1 MTHLGNKG
9 NRGLQ
14 EQRGEGAKPE
24 ARHWGG
30 GIRKDFGEEMISKR
44 RQEE

>member
-1 MTHLGNKG
+1 MAI
-9 NRGLQ
+9 RAREGLQ

-30 GIRKDFGEEMISKR
+30 GIRKDFGEEMMSKW